1 MSPFSCLLQERYLLI
16 SGYLLRWQVVCPEEP
31 RERYC
36 EEWITPPEITH
47 LGITVLYQAVA
58 CWALLQEKPVTVLDV
73 SLAFQV
79 AERRA
84 SDVLHYITHDAGDMI
99 QAETQVIRCSR
110 GRRKAVRVLSVY
122 SPLFSRQKKWG
133 KQQHQAK
140 NSSGR
145 KKKEIC
151 EITQHLR
158 TWFVSRRTGESV
170 ADGATRTARGSGVSK

>member
-1 MSPFSCLLQERYLLI
+1 M
-16 SGYLLRWQVVCPEEP
+16 VCPEEL
-31 RERYC
+31 RERYR

-47 LGITVLYQAVA
+47 LGITVLYQAIA

-79 AERRA
+79 TERRA
-84 SDVLHYITHDAGDMI
+84 SDVLHYITHDAGDTV
-99 QAETQVIRCSR
+99 QSETKVIRCPR

-122 SPLFSRQKKWG
+122 SPLFFRQKKSG

-145 KKKEIC
+145 KKRETC
-151 EITQHLR
+151 ESTQHLR
-158 TWFVSRRTGESV
+158 TWFVSRRTGEVWS
-170 ADGATRTARGSGVSK
+170 DGTSRTDRDSGK